1 MHHGHHLQG
10 VQNPQT
16 LSKAELFQRHA
27 AAGFSHHHNQF
38 QSVRRSN
45 FHKLNSWNAGFG
57 KMLAKLFGFPTRFA
71 QTKIESDFEQQVS
84 KFGFEICAN
93 YLVLPDMKS
102 MHLYACAMVQ

>member
-1 MHHGHHLQG
+1 ML
-10 VQNPQT
+10 
-16 LSKAELFQRHA
+16 AEI
-27 AAGFSHHHNQF
+27 
-38 QSVRRSN
+38 
-45 FHKLNSWNAGFG
+45 

-102 MHLYACAMVQ
+102 THTPSKATEIDFGLKLLRI